1 MDMWKR
7 YRDLQDIGFYLPS
20 HSRLQAV
27 PTPETISIL
36 IESIVSCQCL
46 SNNYASSFKMISV
59 ISLVPA
65 SLFPGEYISLV
76 LYPLSRTLVTA
87 DSISS
92 QAMSNPKEYL
102 NIIPTERIVAM
113 GLALSCPA
121 ISGALPCK
129 IGRASCRERG

>member
-7 YRDLQDIGFYLPS
+7 YMDLQDIGFYLPS
-20 HSRLQAV
+20 RSRLQAV
-27 PTPETISIL
+27 WIPETKSIL
-36 IESIVSCQCL
+36 IETVVSCQCL
-46 SNNYASSFKMISV
+46 SNNYASSFKMTSV
-59 ISLVPA
+59 ISLVPT

-76 LYPLSRTLVTA
+76 LYPLSRTRFTA

-121 ISGALPCK
+121 ISGA
-129 IGRASCRERG
+129 RGYQTAVAGALDH